1 MPNELIMEENSYFY
15 TQLSADSVKELIE
28 SHYDLPEL
36 TRCRLY
42 VLGLHDNYLI
52 ETGDRKYILRIYRK
66 DWRSQEEALFE
77 LELLAFLGDRA
88 GGVAFP
94 VPTSNS
100 ELSFTIDSPE
110 GQREAA
116 LFPYAR
122 GYAPGKEISIEES
135 HLLGKAVANIHNLS
149 DDFIPSYERRIL
161 DINYLLDDS
170 VAAIGPFLDSSSR
183 VYLKI
188 LRKRLHH
195 ALASVS
201 IDKMLVGICIGDVNA
216 SNFHIDTDK
225 QLTLFDF
232 DQCGYGFRAF
242 DIGKYISSL
251 PLNTQRKVLRM
262 AFIDGYKR
270 VRTLTPQEYASIP
283 YFEIISVIWVMAIH
297 VYNVDRIGYKLLEGP
312 FWNQRMAILKQ
323 LDKRA
328 QWA

>member
-1 MPNELIMEENSYFY
+1 MENNRYIYS
-15 TQLSADSVKELIE
+15 QLSADTVKELIE
-28 SHYDLPEL
+28 CHYGLADL
-36 TRCRLY
+36 TSCRFY

-52 ETGDRKYILRIYRK
+52 ETGDEKYILRIYRK
-66 DWRSQEEALFE
+66 DWRSHEEALFE
-77 LELLAFLGDRA
+77 LELLAFLGDRS

-94 VPTSNS
+94 VPTTKSQ
-100 ELSFTIDSPE
+100 LSFTIDSPE

-122 GYAPGKEISIEES
+122 GHAPGNKITIQES
-135 HLLGKAVANIHNLS
+135 LLLGKAVANIHNLS
-149 DDFIPSYERRIL
+149 DDFIPTHERRTL
-161 DINYLLDDS
+161 DISYLLDDS
-170 VAAIGPFLDSSSR
+170 VTAIGSFLDSSSR

-188 LRKRLHH
+188 LQKKLHH
-195 ALASVS
+195 ALASLS

-216 SNFHIDTDK
+216 SNVHIDSNK

-242 DIGKYISSL
+242 DIGKYTASL
-251 PLNTQRKVLRM
+251 PLNKQRQVLRM

-283 YFEIISVIWVMAIH
+283 YFEIIAFIWVMAIH

-312 FWNQRMAILKQ
+312 FWNRKMAMLRE

-328 QWA
+328 RWK

>member
-1 MPNELIMEENSYFY
+1 
-15 TQLSADSVKELIE
+15 
-28 SHYDLPEL
+28 
-36 TRCRLY
+36 
-42 VLGLHDNYLI
+42 
-52 ETGDRKYILRIYRK
+52 
-66 DWRSQEEALFE
+66 
-77 LELLAFLGDRA
+77 
-88 GGVAFP
+88 
-94 VPTSNS
+94 VPTTNS

-116 LFPYAR
+116 LFPYA
-122 GYAPGKEISIEES
+122 GGDAPGKEISIEES
-135 HLLGKAVANIHNLS
+135 LLLGKAVANIHNLS
-149 DDFIPSYERRIL
+149 DDFIPTNERRVL

-188 LRKRLHH
+188 LQKKIHH

-201 IDKMLVGICIGDVNA
+201 IDKMLVGICIGDVNP
-216 SNFHIDTDK
+216 SNVHIDSDK

-242 DIGKYISSL
+242 DIGKFISSL
-251 PLNTQRKVLRM
+251 PLNKKRQVLRM

-283 YFEIISVIWVMAIH
+283 YFEIIAVIWVMAIH
-297 VYNVDRIGYKLLEGP
+297 VYNVDRIGYKFLEGS
-312 FWNQRMAILKQ
+312 FWNRKMAMLRE

-328 QWA
+328 RWK